1 MGRADGSLI
10 EAMNSIQAHRGP
22 DGAGVQVFPAADGST
37 PVALG
42 HRRLSI
48 IDPSERGAQPMAW
61 ADGRYWITYNGE
73 LYNFKSLRSELKAD
87 GVRFAT
93 ECDTEVLL
101 AMYEAFGP
109 RMLERLNGIFAFAI
123 WDSERDRLF
132 LARDRLGVKPLYYS
146 RHDGVFYFASEVK
159 ALLHALPRPSLR
171 HDALPQYLTFLWVPE
186 PETLFD
192 GIRKLPPG
200 HRALVAN
207 GRLEIEQY
215 WDMSFVPGDCSR
227 EEQWVRRMREEVE
240 SSVERQMVSD
250 VPIGAFLSGG
260 LDSSSIV
267 ESMRRVTDDVTTYS
281 IGFAPDDQRHEI
293 APDDLQYAR
302 RLAAELGVE
311 NNERV
316 LDPGVVDLLPTLVW
330 HLDEPI
336 ADPAAITTYL
346 ICSAAREQLTVVLS
360 GMGADEMLA
369 GYPRHLAAGL
379 TRHLDLIPAR
389 ARRALRSALDGRL
402 TMGPPGRMRTVR
414 RNALEVLR
422 GLDQPALRRYLYFSA
437 YYRPEQLRELLAPD
451 LRELAGSDP
460 FATHAAHA
468 ERVAGEHWLNR
479 LLYVDMKTFLPA
491 LNLNYTDKMSMAA
504 STEVRVPLL
513 DDRLVSLI
521 GAIPANLKLHG
532 RERKYVLKRAMEDRL
547 PAEVI
552 WRPKAGFGAPIR
564 SWLVGGLKPMV
575 DELLS
580 PAAVA
585 RRGLFEPS
593 AVQRLLRENER
604 GTADRALQIWT
615 LLVLEIWQQTFVD
628 AGGGGPV
635 VTGGAQGAGVA

>member
-146 RHDGVFYFASEVK
+146 CHDGVFYFASEVK
-159 ALLHALPRPSLR
+159 ALLQALPRPSLR

-215 WDMSFVPGDCSR
+215 WDMSFAPGDCSR

-360 GMGADEMLA
+360 GMGADEMLRRLPPPPGGRAHPPPRPDPSARPSSAALGARRPPDDGAARAHAHGQAQRARGAQGPRPA
-369 GYPRHLAAGL
+369 GPAPLSLLQRLL
-379 TRHLDLIPAR
+379 PAR
-389 ARRALRSALDGRL
+389 AAPGAARARPARPRPRRPLRRPCRTRRASRGRAL
-402 TMGPPGRMRTVR
+402 
-414 RNALEVLR
+414 A
-422 GLDQPALRRYLYFSA
+422 QPAPLRRH
-437 YYRPEQLRELLAPD
+437 ED
-451 LRELAGSDP
+451 I
-460 FATHAAHA
+460 
-468 ERVAGEHWLNR
+468 
-479 LLYVDMKTFLPA
+479 PA
-491 LNLNYTDKMSMAA
+491 LAQPQLHRQD
-504 STEVRVPLL
+504 E
-513 DDRLVSLI
+513 
-521 GAIPANLKLHG
+521 HG
-532 RERKYVLKRAMEDRL
+532 RVDR
-547 PAEVI
+547 
-552 WRPKAGFGAPIR
+552 GAC
-564 SWLVGGLKPMV
+564 
-575 DELLS
+575 
-580 PAAVA
+580 AAA
-585 RRGLFEPS
+585 RRPRS
-593 AVQRLLRENER
+593 S
-604 GTADRALQIWT
+604 
-615 LLVLEIWQQTFVD
+615 
-628 AGGGGPV
+628 P
-635 VTGGAQGAGVA
+635 